1 VRHKQ
6 VPEAAAN
13 VAITATAAGL
23 TAAATPA
30 QADIEDLEGQ
40 GIATGPIGCVFG
52 SNGDIGCVFGSN
64 GDIGC
69 VFGSNGDIETCKGL
83 IAGFAPSEGAEE
95 ARNHAAA
102 A

>member
-13 VAITATAAGL
+13 VAITSTAAGL

-52 SNGDIGCVFGSN
+52 SNGDIA
-64 GDIGC
+64 C

>member
-52 SNGDIGCVFGSN
+52 SNGDI
-64 GDIGC
+64 
-69 VFGSNGDIETCKGL
+69 ETCKGL
-83 IAGFAPSEGAEE
+83 IAGFASSEGAEE